1 MAEDIKYS
9 TDGNKASIDT
19 ANNGHDVEKS
29 SHHTPP
35 AYHNERRRR
44 SSYDNNEDDPFGDEE
59 DSEVKYRTLT
69 WWQAAAI
76 MVAETISLGI
86 LSLPSVLAAIGLVPG
101 VILIVGLG
109 IIATYTGYTMYQ
121 FKRRYPG
128 VHNLADVGMI
138 LLGPIG
144 REVFGAAQVS
154 DEWFAACLVPNSSQ
168 LESIMATS
176 LETDAHETPQPFRR
190 YLLTL
195 PFRSFSWCSR
205 WAAMS

>member
-1 MAEDIKYS
+1 MVEDIKYS
-9 TDGNKASIDT
+9 TEGNKPSIDT
-19 ANNGHDVEKS
+19 ANGHDVEKS
-29 SHHTPP
+29 SHTPP
-35 AYHNERRRR
+35 AYHNERRR
-44 SSYDNNEDDPFGDEE
+44 SSYDNDEDDPFGDEE

-86 LSLPSVLAAIGLVPG
+86 LSLPSVLAAIGLIPG

-144 REVFGAAQVS
+144 REIFGAAQVS
-154 DEWFAACLVPNSSQ
+154 QAVVRSIVSFHD
-168 LESIMATS
+168 LESTMATS
-176 LETDAHETPQPFRR
+176 LEPDAHETPQPFRR

-195 PFRSFSWCSR
+195 LLRSFSWCSR
-205 WAAMS
+205 WAVMS